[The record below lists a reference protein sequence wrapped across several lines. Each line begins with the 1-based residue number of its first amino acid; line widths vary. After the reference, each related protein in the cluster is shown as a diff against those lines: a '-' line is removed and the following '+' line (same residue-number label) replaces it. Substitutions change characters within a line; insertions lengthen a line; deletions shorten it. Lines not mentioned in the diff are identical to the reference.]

1 MIVKYKKNVGET
13 MTQLINRFM
22 KEYNITDKK
31 RVTYAGR
38 LDPLAFGYIYF
49 LTDADKKDDI
59 KYCHLDKIY
68 EVNIIEGILTDTYD
82 IMGITVDGKKEGDI
96 KDLLNNEYKQKYPSY
111 SSKTVKVENKMMPL
125 WQATKRGLKY
135 NQIEQPTKLVKLYNA
150 EQLET
155 YFLNKTE
162 LLKLINDRISKV
174 TIKTFRQDEI
184 LKLWNTIQDREYKI
198 TKWRFHISSGGYIR
212 YIANYLGGIAYDIN
226 RIHFL

>member
-1 MIVKYKKNVGET
+1 MIVKYKKNIGET

-22 KEYNITDKK
+22 KEYNIKDKK
-31 RVTYAGR
+31 RITYAGR
-38 LDPLAFGYIYF
+38 LDPLAYGNIYIM
-49 LTDADKKDDI
+49 TDNDKKEDK

-68 EVNIIEGILTDTYD
+68 EVNIIEGIQTDTFD
-82 IMGITVDGKKEGDI
+82 IMGIIIDGKKEGDI
-96 KDLLNNEYKQKYPSY
+96 KDLLNKEYKQKYPSY
-111 SSKTVKVENKMMPL
+111 SSKTVKVENKMIPL

-135 NQIEQPTKLVKLYNA
+135 DQVEQPTKLVKLYIA
-150 EQLET
+150 EQIET
-155 YFLNKTE
+155 QYLNKIE
-162 LLKLINDRISKV
+162 LLKIINDRISKV

-226 RIHFL
+226 RIDFL